1 MSKEN
6 IEQLFELHKENM
18 YKKTDEI
25 SEITKQIIYNSEN
38 LMEDLSKEDW
48 KCVNEIMELQN
59 VRSGLIQKQVFV
71 YAFSLATKLF
81 TEGLSKD
88 E

>member
-6 IEQLFELHKENM
+6 IEQLFELHREKM

-25 SEITKQIIYNSEN
+25 SEITKQIISNSDN
-38 LMEDLSKEDW
+38 LMEKLSDEDW

-59 VRSGLIQKQVFV
+59 VRSGMVQKEVFV

>member
-6 IEQLFELHKENM
+6 IEQLFELHREKM

-25 SEITKQIIYNSEN
+25 SEITKQIISNSDN
-38 LMEDLSKEDW
+38 LMEKLSVEDW

-59 VRSGLIQKQVFV
+59 VRSGMVQKEVFV
-71 YAFSLATKLF
+71 YSFSLSTKLF

>member
-1 MSKEN
+1 MSKES
-6 IEQLFELHKENM
+6 IEELFELHREKM

-25 SEITKQIIYNSEN
+25 SEITKQIISNSDN
-38 LMEDLSKEDW
+38 LMEKLSEEDW

-59 VRSGLIQKQVFV
+59 VRSGMVQKEVFI
-71 YAFSLATKLF
+71 YAFSLAIKLF
-81 TEGLSKD
+81 AEGLSKD